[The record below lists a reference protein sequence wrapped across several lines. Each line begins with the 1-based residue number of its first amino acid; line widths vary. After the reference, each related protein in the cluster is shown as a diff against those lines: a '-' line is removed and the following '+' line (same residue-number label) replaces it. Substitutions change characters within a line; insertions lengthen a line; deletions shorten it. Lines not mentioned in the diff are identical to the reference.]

1 LNLASLQTFI
11 AVVETC
17 NLNRA
22 AERLN
27 VTQST
32 VTARL
37 NGLEEELGQKL
48 FLRRKSGAELTS
60 AGFKFQ
66 RYAELMTDLWRQAR
80 RESSLPPATETVCNI
95 GCHYDLWE
103 GPGGAFFEALQ
114 AAEQR
119 VAVAVWPG
127 EQADMDRWL
136 GSGLVDA
143 AFCFSPTLQEG
154 RTALSLPEDRLILV
168 ATRPRTLVRWDP
180 DYIYVDSGEAFRRSH
195 AAAYPDGGTA
205 SVTFGSSSWALG
217 HLLRH
222 GGSAY
227 LPERLVACLIEEGK
241 LFPVEGAPRFL
252 RASYLVV
259 NDPVAKTWPW
269 LERIAAAAA
278 KKGSGHTLDRP
289 AGRRLDGC

>member
-1 LNLASLQTFI
+1 MNLAGLQTFI
-11 AVVETC
+11 AVVETG

-37 NGLEEELGQKL
+37 NALEVELGQKL

-80 RESSLPPATETVCNI
+80 RESSLPPATESVCNI
-95 GCHYDLWE
+95 GCHYDLWD
-103 GPGGAFFEALQ
+103 GPGGAFFESLRAS
-114 AAEQR
+114 EKR
-119 VAVAVWPG
+119 VAIAIWPG

-154 RTALSLPEDRLILV
+154 RTAFTLAEDRLVLV
-168 ATRPRTLVRWDP
+168 ATRPRPLIRWDP
-180 DYIYVDSGEAFRRSH
+180 EYIYVDSGESFRRAH

-205 SVTFGSSSWALG
+205 SVTFGSSGWALG

-227 LPERLVACLIEEGK
+227 LPERLVASLINEGR
-241 LFPVEGAPRFL
+241 LFPVAEAPYFG

-259 NDPVAKTWPW
+259 NDSAAKTWPW
-269 LERIAAAAA
+269 LEP
-278 KKGSGHTLDRP
+278 TV
-289 AGRRLDGC
+289 AGILKAGIG

>member
-1 LNLASLQTFI
+1 MNLAGLQTFM
-11 AVVETC
+11 AVLETG

-22 AERLN
+22 ADRLN

-37 NGLEEELGQKL
+37 NGLEAELGQRL

-80 RESSLPPATETVCNI
+80 REASLPPATETVCNI

-103 GPGGAFFEALQ
+103 GPGGAFFEALR
-114 AAEQR
+114 ASEKR

-154 RTALSLPEDRLILV
+154 RTAYTLTEDRLVLV
-168 ATRPRTLVRWDP
+168 ATRARPLMRWDP
-180 DYIYVDSGEAFRRSH
+180 DYIYVDSGEAFRRAH

-217 HLLRH
+217 HLLRQ

-227 LPERLVACLIEEGK
+227 LPLRLVAPLIEKGK
-241 LFPVEGAPRFL
+241 LFTVEGAPHFG

-259 NDPVAKTWPW
+259 NDSLAKTWPW
-269 LERIAAAAA
+269 MERTVAAITKEESA
-278 KKGSGHTLDRP
+278 
-289 AGRRLDGC
+289 